1 MLINK
6 PRQKTSKYTVWVVHK
21 CFSFDK
27 AQRVSPPAHPRVYN
41 PDAGQTAERH
51 ARCFAPQKT
60 GSARRNRPRPTE
72 RRKECVSPPLK
83 TEPEP
88 ERTDKLTHAH
98 ARAHTF
104 TTTYI
109 HTYTRTK
116 YMASNVESRQL
127 NKWHFLLCFFFS

>member
-27 AQRVSPPAHPRVYN
+27 AQHVFPPVHPRVYN
-41 PDAGQTAERH
+41 HDAGQTADRH
-51 ARCFAPQKT
+51 ARCFVKKT

-72 RRKECVSPPLK
+72 RRKECVTPPLK
-83 TEPEP
+83 TEL
-88 ERTDKLTHAH
+88 ERTDKLTHAR